1 MTRIKSSDARK
12 KDSLFSEFR
21 GIRHEIRLLRRE
33 LCELELIK
41 SALEKAEEND
51 DPRINVLLGQIRRR
65 ADALT
70 DKYENFERFISE
82 VGDSFDRTALT
93 LRYLYGMTWIRVAF
107 ALGEHDEQY
116 ARRRCEKYTKRAKKL
131 FLP

>member
-1 MTRIKSSDARK
+1 MS
-12 KDSLFSEFR
+12 
-21 GIRHEIRLLRRE
+21 HEIGLLRRE

-41 SALEKAEEND
+41 SANDTACEKK
-51 DPRINVLLGQIRRR
+51 DPRLEVLEDQIRLR
-65 ADALT
+65 AEKLT
-70 DKYENFERFISE
+70 DKYESFERFISE
-82 VGDSFDRTALT
+82 VDDSFDRSALT

-116 ARRRCEKYTKRAKKL
+116 ARRRCEKYTDKIRS